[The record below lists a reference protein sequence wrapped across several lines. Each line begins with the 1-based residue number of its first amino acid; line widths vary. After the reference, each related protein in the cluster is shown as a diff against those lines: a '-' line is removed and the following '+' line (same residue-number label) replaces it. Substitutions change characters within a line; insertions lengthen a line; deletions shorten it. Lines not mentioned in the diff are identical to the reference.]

1 MIDITSI
8 DTPGLG
14 DRSYLITD
22 GQSAVVVDPQRDI
35 DRYLAL
41 AQEKNVQIEA
51 ICETHMHNDYVSGGL
66 PLSRV
71 TGAALYV
78 NEADPIAFE
87 ANKITEGDEIKV
99 GSLTIKVIATPGHT
113 FNHLAYAVVDN
124 GETKAVFTGGSLLY
138 GSTGRTDLISQ
149 ETANPLAH
157 HQYHSAHKLAELG
170 EAVEIYP
177 THGFGSFCSAT
188 QTTGDASTIAN
199 EKKTNP
205 VFLLDEDKFVSET
218 LANLVPYPRYYAH
231 MGYFNLNGGLP
242 ADLSAPKEVDSQELA
257 NRLKGGE
264 WVVDVRS
271 RVAYAKGHLAGSVG
285 IEMGSLF
292 VNYFG
297 WTIPWGSR
305 ITLVGD
311 NPEQILDA
319 HREIVRIGLDTDAQ
333 FHGNFSEV
341 GEISSYDVVD
351 FEGLAKALEEGKDLA
366 ILDVRQKN
374 EWESSHIEGSI
385 NIPIQDVQQRI
396 NEIPNKPIWVH
407 CAGGFRASVAAS
419 FLDRK
424 KLPVVAIDDS
434 FDNAS
439 KTSLKLVS

>member
-14 DRSYLITD
+14 DRSYLISD
-22 GQSAVVVDPQRDI
+22 GQSAVIVDPQRDI
-35 DRYLAL
+35 DRYLSL
-41 AQEKNVQIEA
+41 AQEKNVRIEA

-71 TGAALYV
+71 TGAELYV

-87 ANKITEGDEIKV
+87 AHKVTEGDEIKV

-113 FNHLAYAVVDN
+113 FNHLAYAISKD
-124 GETKAVFTGGSLLY
+124 GDTKVVFTGGSLLY

-149 ETANPLAH
+149 DTANPLAH
-157 HQYHSAHKLAELG
+157 HQYHSAHKLAGLG
-170 EAVEIYP
+170 ESVQVYP

-188 QTTGDASTIAN
+188 QTEGDSSTIAN

-205 VFLLDEDKFVSET
+205 VFLLDEDKFVTET

-242 ADLSAPKEVDSQELA
+242 ADLSAPKQVDAQELA
-257 NRLKGGE
+257 NRLKQGE
-264 WVVDVRS
+264 WVADVRS
-271 RVAYAKGHLAGSVG
+271 RTAYAKSHLAGSVG
-285 IEMGSLF
+285 IEMGNLF

-311 NPEQILDA
+311 NPEEILAA
-319 HREIVRIGLDTDAQ
+319 HRELVRIGLDTDAQ
-333 FHGNFSEV
+333 FHGDFSQV
-341 GEISSYDVVD
+341 GQTRSYDVVD
-351 FEGLAKALEEGKDLA
+351 FEGLAKALADNKDIA

-374 EWESSHIEGSI
+374 EWEAGHIEGSI
-385 NIPIQDVQQRI
+385 NIPLQDVQQRMH
-396 NEIPNKPIWVH
+396 EIPDKPVWVH

-419 FLDRK
+419 LLDRQNH
-424 KLPVVAIDDS
+424 PVVAIDDS

-439 KTSLKLVS
+439 KTSLELVS